1 MKKYIA
7 LLFTA
12 LAFTFA
18 GCESDTDPGGTAV
31 EKMAGDWWV
40 TVDIIDVDGT
50 YYEDGYGVGHVL
62 IHTYNTAADV
72 ATEMFVD
79 DAGNFWDFKV
89 KAATNYTN
97 RTFETSDFVD
107 NYSYESKVKITEG
120 KVTEGAAT
128 TPSGMPADQIEFK
141 VQFDDDEED
150 GAIIH
155 VFKGFR
161 RSGFPADD
169 F

>member
-40 TVDIIDVDGT
+40 TFTTAGNA
-50 YYEDGYGVGHVL
+50 YEGEYGPYQ
-62 IHTYNTAADV
+62 IYTYNTAADV
-72 ATEMFVD
+72 ATEMFVED
-79 DAGNFWDFKV
+79 GGHFWDFKV
-89 KAATNYTN
+89 KAVVNYTN
-97 RTFETSDFVD
+97 RTFDSFDFVD
-107 NYSYESKVKITEG
+107 NYAYESKVRITEG
-120 KVTEGAAT
+120 KVTANGAT
-128 TPSGMPADQIEFK
+128 TPSGMPADKIEFK
-141 VQFDDDEED
+141 ISFDDDEFD
-150 GAIIH
+150 GTV
-155 VFKGFR
+155 VFQAVGFR
-161 RSGFPADD
+161 RTGFPEDD